1 MPASRSTRQAARHAL
16 ARLHRMSSLEM
27 GGVWLIEPML
37 AELAH
42 VVRFDFGGLL
52 YPSSDGAVAAY
63 VQDGPLLD
71 VVADSFEPH
80 ILQSERHVLGRSSH
94 DLSGAVA
101 HEYGP
106 KLLRELIQV
115 PLREFQRSDFFNVVA
130 RPGEGT
136 EYLKLTLRTPQ
147 GAGVGTLFLFREATS
162 PLFTPHDVA
171 NVARLEPH
179 LARILQ
185 SGECDSDQSEIHGE
199 GLLVVTPAGKPLWLS
214 PETEALLAMAFGWRW
229 RWRNGMG
236 LPPALLELLRR
247 LNTTEILEVP
257 ALELQTAQGWFSVR
271 ATRMAAAD
279 HTQSPEAVA
288 LHITRRV
295 ARGTRLLAALLALD
309 LPQRQHELA
318 WWLARGLSETQTA
331 QRMGISIHT
340 AVYHRRQLYN
350 RLGVMDRQEL
360 LGKLGRA

>member
-1 MPASRSTRQAARHAL
+1 MASL
-16 ARLHRMSSLEM
+16 DV
-27 GGVWLIEPML
+27 GGVRLIEPLL
-37 AELAH
+37 AELGQ

-52 YPSSDGAVAAY
+52 YPGSDGAVAAY

-71 VVADSFEPH
+71 VVAESFDPR
-80 ILQSERHVLGRSSH
+80 ILQSEREVLGRSSH
-94 DLSGAVA
+94 DLAGAVA

-115 PLREFQRSDFFNVVA
+115 PMREFQRSDFFNVVA
-130 RPGEGT
+130 RPGEGM

-147 GAGVGTLFLFREATS
+147 GVGVGTLFLFREAAS
-162 PLFTPHDVA
+162 PLFTPNDVA
-171 NVARLEPH
+171 HLARLEPH

-185 SGECDSDQSEIHGE
+185 SGEYDSDHYEVHSEGM
-199 GLLVVTPAGKPLWLS
+199 LVVTPAGHPLWLS
-214 PETEALLAMAFGWRW
+214 PEAEPLLVMAFGWRW
-229 RWRNGMG
+229 RWRHGAG

-247 LNTTEILEVP
+247 LDATDLLEVP
-257 ALELQTAQGWFSVR
+257 ALELQTPQGWFSVR
-271 ATRMAAAD
+271 ATRMAAAE
-279 HTQSPEAVA
+279 SPHGPQAVA

-295 ARGTRLLAALLALD
+295 ARGARLLAALLALD

-350 RLGVMDRQEL
+350 RLGVMQRQEL
-360 LGKLGRA
+360 LGKLRQGMLKPHT